1 MLIAIDSIHDL
12 AATVRGRRHSLGMT
26 QEQLAARMRV
36 SRQWVSQ
43 FERGKKTVEL
53 GFALR
58 LLDAL
63 DLGLRLETDPAHQA
77 PVPGTSTAIDLDRLL
92 ADYRDRDP

>member
-12 AATVRGRRHSLGMT
+12 TATVRGRRHSLGMT

-43 FERGKKTVEL
+43 FERGKRTVEL
-53 GFALR
+53 GLALR

-63 DLGLRLETDPAHQA
+63 DLGLRLETDPADNA
-77 PVPGTSTAIDLDRLL
+77 PAPTASSTIDLDRLL
-92 ADYRDRDP
+92 ADYRNRDQ

>member
-1 MLIAIDSIHDL
+1 MLVAIDSINDL

-26 QEQLAARMRV
+26 QQELASRMRV

-43 FERGKKTVEL
+43 FERGKQSVEL

-63 DLGLRLETDPAHQA
+63 DLRLLLETEPADEEA
-77 PVPGTSTAIDLDRLL
+77 TPADRPAIDLDRLL
-92 ADYRDRDP
+92 AAYRDHDT

>member
-12 AATVRGRRHSLGMT
+12 AATARGRRHSLGMT
-26 QEQLAARMRV
+26 QEQLAARMGV

-43 FERGKKTVEL
+43 FERGKRTVEL

-63 DLGLRLETDPAHQA
+63 DLGLRLETDPAHHA
-77 PVPGTSTAIDLDRLL
+77 PAPAGSPAIDLDKLL
-92 ADYRDRDP
+92 SDYRDREP

>member
-1 MLIAIDSIHDL
+1 MLIAIDSLHDL

-43 FERGKKTVEL
+43 FERGKRTVEL

-63 DLGLRLETDPAHQA
+63 DLRLRLETEPADEGA
-77 PVPGTSTAIDLDRLL
+77 TPAAGPAIDLDKLL
-92 ADYRDRDP
+92 ADYRDA